1 MMSWLSGLFGG
12 GKVQREVVLT
22 SAQQQAIDDWKK
34 VPAPDLE
41 RSHYLNRYVVADV
54 ETSGLNME
62 KDKLISI
69 GAVAVVNGL
78 IDFDDAFEVVL
89 RQDEVSTNENI
100 LIHGIGGS
108 AQSEGMEPADAL
120 IAFLGYLGKSPL
132 VAYHALFDQT
142 MIESA
147 MKEHLGL
154 KFEQPWID
162 LAWLMPDLFRE
173 RIDEQVDLDVWLRLF
188 DIENIQRHNA
198 VSDAFAT
205 AKLLQVALARG
216 GHRNAETPA
225 NFFSIE
231 KSRRWM
237 RRAG

>member
-1 MMSWLSGLFGG
+1 MSWLSRLFGG
-12 GKVQREVVLT
+12 GGEQRAIVLT
-22 SAQQQAIDDWKK
+22 PAQQQAIDEWKK
-34 VPAPDLE
+34 IPAPDLG

-78 IDFDDAFEVVL
+78 IDFNDTFEVVL

-108 AQSEGMEPADAL
+108 AQSDGMEPVDAL
-120 IAFLGYLGKSPL
+120 MAFLRYLGKSPL

-142 MIESA
+142 MIETA
-147 MKEHLGL
+147 MKVHLGL
-154 KFEQPWID
+154 KFDQQWID
-162 LAWLMPDLFRE
+162 LAWLMPDLFRD

-216 GHRNAETPA
+216 MHRNAENPA
-225 NFFSIE
+225 SFFSIE